1 MLGTPSRGAAAALQL
16 LNGRARVTQM
26 LALLDPG
33 KKVGSPKK
41 EDAETALETTT
52 KQMASV
58 FRTFPGVLELL
69 PEDGSENVWDVA
81 WWRKEQII
89 TGEEEKGFGRRLR
102 EARQVRDQIKPST
115 TLSDPT
121 AMAKNVCWVAAA
133 RRHRISVTASKVTQ
147 VWILSRKR
155 WLRRKGRP
163 HGT

>member
-1 MLGTPSRGAAAALQL
+1 
-16 LNGRARVTQM
+16 M

-52 KQMASV
+52 RQMASV

-81 WWRKEQII
+81 WWRKKQII
-89 TGEEEKGFGRRLR
+89 TGEEEKGFGRRLQ
-102 EARQVRDQIKPST
+102 EARQVRDEIKPSK

-121 AMAKNVCWVAAA
+121 AMAKNVCWVA
-133 RRHRISVTASKVTQ
+133 SGVSSSDMSDGFEGDASLDFT
-147 VWILSRKR
+147 RMR
-155 WLRRKGRP
+155 WLRRKGHPR
-163 HGT
+163 GT